1 MIGVC
6 LVPIYFFLFYILVK
20 RFNIKT
26 PGRDSEV
33 KLFTKADFK
42 AQKEVPTNSG
52 APVNKNHDAY
62 HDLAIQVIAAYGGKE
77 NIKNVDA
84 CITKLRV
91 QVNDQSKV
99 QRDVIKSLG
108 AAGIFNVGAQSVYSV
123 FGNKADIIKN
133 KMNEILFP
141 N

>member
-1 MIGVC
+1 MLI
-6 LVPIYFFLFYILVK
+6 K

-33 KLFTKADFK
+33 KLFTKADYK
-42 AQKEVPTNSG
+42 SQKEVPITTSG
-52 APVNKNHDAY
+52 VVTPVKSNDLY
-62 HDLAIQVIAAYGGKE
+62 HDLAIKVIAAYGGKE

-133 KMNEILFP
+133 KMNDILFP